1 MTYEELDKQIERILK
16 RNRSVIHRA
25 QKGSERFART
35 AERLDPALE
44 RALERLRQ
52 SVR

>member
-1 MTYEELDKQIERILK
+1 MTYEELDKQVERILK
-16 RNRSVIHRA
+16 RNQLVIQRA
-25 QKGSERFART
+25 KSRSERFTRT

>member
-1 MTYEELDKQIERILK
+1 MTYDELDRQAEKILRRNQLMIQRARER
-16 RNRSVIHRA
+16 
-25 QKGSERFART
+25 SERFTRT

-52 SVR
+52 AVR

>member
-1 MTYEELDKQIERILK
+1 MNYEELDKQIERTLK
-16 RNRSVIHRA
+16 RNQMMIQRA
-25 QKGSERFART
+25 RERSERFTRT
-35 AERLDPALE
+35 AELLDPALE

>member
-1 MTYEELDKQIERILK
+1 MTYEELDRQIERTLR
-16 RNRSVIHRA
+16 RNHLMIQRA
-25 QKGSERFART
+25 RERSERFTRT